1 MNIHCIQHVPFEGPG
16 SIAPWADSG
25 GHRLAI
31 TRLHAGET
39 LPEVEEVD
47 LLVVLGGPMSVNDD
61 ARYPWLSEEKRYLNR
76 VLARGI
82 STLGICL
89 GAQLLASVLGA
100 RVFANAQREIGW
112 FPVEATPAATT
123 SPLFAAFPPALPV
136 FHWHGE
142 TFDLPSGATH
152 LARSA
157 ACEHQAFSYG
167 ETVLGLQFHLE
178 TTPAAV
184 ADLIS
189 NCRDELQPGPYV
201 QREEELRGS
210 ERRFAVL
217 NEHLRPLLSRLI
229 AFSPA
234 GVAGRERPL

>member
-1 MNIHCIQHVPFEGPG
+1 MNIHCVQHVPFEGPG
-16 SIAPWADSG
+16 SIASWADSG

-31 TRLHAGET
+31 TRLYAGQA
-39 LPEVEEVD
+39 LPRIEEVD

-61 ARYPWLSEEKRYLNR
+61 ALHPWLGEEKRYLQQAI
-76 VLARGI
+76 ARGI
-82 STLGICL
+82 PTLGICL
-89 GAQLLASVLGA
+89 GAQLLAAVLGA

-112 FPVEATPAATT
+112 FPVEATPAAAT
-123 SPLFAAFPPALPV
+123 SPLFALFPPVLPV

-167 ETVLGLQFHLE
+167 DLVLGLQFHLE

-184 ADLIS
+184 ASLIS
-189 NCRDELQPGPYV
+189 NCHDELQPGPYV
-201 QREEELRGS
+201 QRQEELVGS
-210 ERRFAVL
+210 ESRFAVL
-217 NEHLRPLLSRLI
+217 NEHLRPLLSGLMAR
-229 AFSPA
+229 SPA
-234 GVAGRERPL
+234 GPAGQEGRL